1 MESINLET
9 LLGTLA
15 AYFAIMAVLAVG
27 TEVVLDILKVKT
39 LKKPTSPTQALS
51 ELKEWV
57 PPEIWSDLEKR
68 AQHMEQVIQQV
79 DQSLAETRIGLQR
92 LRGQVEPVLTKYG
105 SLTPDNLAN
114 VMRELEERY
123 KALTA
128 NRLAWIRFLSLVVGI
143 GWAVLLQINS
153 LDLLDPLVPDTIANL
168 MGGKETTWYALAGL
182 ILSGLGASA
191 GSSFWYEQ
199 MARLRQARQVIDTT
213 EQLKAQ
219 AAAIASGI
227 AAAQAGSQTSRE

>member
-1 MESINLET
+1 MDTINLET

-27 TEVVLDILKVKT
+27 TEVVLDILKIQA
-39 LKKPTSPTQALS
+39 LKKPTSPSQALT

-57 PPEIWSDLEKR
+57 PKDQWDDLEKR
-68 AQHMEQVIQQV
+68 AQRMEQVIQEV
-79 DQSLAETRIGLQR
+79 DTAIADTRIGLR
-92 LRGQVEPVLTKYG
+92 KLRSQAQPVLEKYG
-105 SLTPDNLAN
+105 SLTPDNIAN
-114 VMRELEERY
+114 VMRELEARY
-123 KALTA
+123 RAISD
-128 NRLAWIRFLSLVVGI
+128 NRVAWIRFFSLLIGI

-153 LDLLDPLVPDTIANL
+153 LDLLGPIIPQTIGHLLGGTDTL
-168 MGGKETTWYALAGL
+168 WYSVAGL

-199 MARLRQARQVIDTT
+199 MARLRQTREVVDTT
-213 EQLKAQ
+213 EQLKQQ

-227 AAAQAGSQTSRE
+227 ASAQTSAKE